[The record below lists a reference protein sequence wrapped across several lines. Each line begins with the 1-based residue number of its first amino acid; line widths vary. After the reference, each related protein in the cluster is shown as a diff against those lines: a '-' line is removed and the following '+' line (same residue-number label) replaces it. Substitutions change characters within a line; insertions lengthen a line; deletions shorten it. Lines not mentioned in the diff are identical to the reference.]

1 MGNNSELKLHLV
13 EQFLHKKLVGIDG
26 IDEAVY
32 WANELNLNESMLCA
46 TDADLISKARSEGR
60 GKFDLSTSVEIP
72 ESNLFHKLSICEDK
86 INFVS
91 TLEQFSEMLDFLSKQ
106 VILTAVAVSR
116 SKNLSASNLNLHFAK
131 DTFS

>member
-32 WANELNLNESMLCA
+32 WANELNLDESMLCA
-46 TDADLISKARSEGR
+46 TDADFLSKARSEGR
-60 GKFDLSTSVEIP
+60 GKFDLPTPVEIP
-72 ESNLFHKLSICEDK
+72 ESNLYHKLSISEDK

-91 TLEQFSEMLDFLSKQ
+91 TLEQFSEMIDYLSKQ
-106 VILTAVAVSR
+106 VSTALAVSR
-116 SKNLSASNLNLHFAK
+116 SENLSVSNLN
-131 DTFS
+131 